1 MNDLVSTVPVSYTHL
16 DVYKRQAFHQLRPL
30 CGDTPI
36 AVTCLTGTA
45 EMTAQREQRGCCDI
59 AGIRPQS
66 YRFNNIRS
74 RANTAADNQGNIVAD
89 AFVTQPLINGRQ
101 CQLYGNKMCIR
112 DRF

>member
-1 MNDLVSTVPVSYTHL
+1 
-16 DVYKRQAFHQLRPL
+16 
-30 CGDTPI
+30 
-36 AVTCLTGTA
+36 
-45 EMTAQREQRGCCDI
+45 MTAQREQRGCCDI

-101 CQLYGNKMCIR
+101 CQLYGNTDIITNSRGSGAGAAAESVNR
-112 DRF
+112 DNIGAAPAIPLAIAAIL